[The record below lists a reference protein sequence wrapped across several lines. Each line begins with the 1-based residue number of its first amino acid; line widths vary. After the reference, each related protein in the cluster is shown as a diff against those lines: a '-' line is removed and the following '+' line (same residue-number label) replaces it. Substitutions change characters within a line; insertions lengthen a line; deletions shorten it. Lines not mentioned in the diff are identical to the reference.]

1 MIVTVVTR
9 ALLHIIMVQNLF
21 YNAATVSHK
30 YFPPYR
36 VQERLLEMVLRMGKW
51 IPLIAMGV
59 KDSLPLVVI
68 ILRVIQKKLLPMDPR
83 LKKTQLHHQY

>member
-1 MIVTVVTR
+1 
-9 ALLHIIMVQNLF
+9 MVQNLF

-36 VQERLLEMVLRMGKW
+36 VQERLLEMVLSVGIAKW

-59 KDSLPLVVI
+59 KDSLPLVMVVV
-68 ILRVIQKKLLPMDPR
+68 LRVKKLLPMDPR
-83 LKKTQLHHQY
+83 LKEKTQLHHQY